1 MKDREEIRKLY
12 LSIEEEFNCELMLLD
27 SYREIMGRVK
37 MEEELLETCL
47 NKNDYKMFENYMEI
61 ENEMTALI
69 MEESFVK
76 GFSVAY
82 KLLIDSLR

>member
-1 MKDREEIRKLY
+1 MKDKEEIRKLY
-12 LSIEEEFNCELMLLD
+12 LSIEEEFNCELILLD
-27 SYREIMGRVK
+27 SYKEIMSRVNR
-37 MEEELLETCL
+37 EEELLETCL

-61 ENEMTALI
+61 ENEMTALV

-82 KLLIDSLR
+82 KLLIDSLK

>member
-1 MKDREEIRKLY
+1 MKDKKEIRKLY
-12 LSIEEEFNCELMLLD
+12 LSIEEEFNCELILLD
-27 SYREIMGRVK
+27 SYKEIMSRINR
-37 MEEELLETCL
+37 EEELLETCL
-47 NKNDYKMFENYMEI
+47 NKNDYKLFENYMET

-69 MEESFVK
+69 MEESFIK

>member
-12 LSIEEEFNCELMLLD
+12 LSIEEEFNCELILLD
-27 SYREIMGRVK
+27 SYKEIMSRVNR
-37 MEEELLETCL
+37 EEELLETCL

-61 ENEMTALI
+61 ENEMTALV

-82 KLLIDSLR
+82 KLLIDSLK

>member
-12 LSIEEEFNCELMLLD
+12 LSIEEEFNCELILLD
-27 SYREIMGRVK
+27 SYKEIMSRVNR
-37 MEEELLETCL
+37 EEELLETCL

>member
-12 LSIEEEFNCELMLLD
+12 LSIEEEFNCELILLD
-27 SYREIMGRVK
+27 SYKEIMSRVNK
-37 MEEELLETCL
+37 VEELLETCL
-47 NKNDYKMFENYMEI
+47 NKNDYKIFENYMEI

-82 KLLIDSLR
+82 KLLIGSLR